1 LKPFI
6 GDEEREL
13 ARYGGAAERAALTR
27 RTGLSGKFIGTTT
40 GPSFEQDRD
49 MDIVERMILRAGTAN
64 GWPVWTKKQDFDDY
78 KLRAVSGDASATRTL
93 AIINRYM
100 KAGKLKIDSGKR
112 DDKLT
117 YAMGKSKLAGEFVPD
132 SDLRDDEDE
141 SSPGDH
147 PESSASSAKQG
158 LKSGRSGL
166 KTTSQTISQAQTARS
181 QAKDVAAA
189 TAWAAKLM
197 RKGR

>member
-1 LKPFI
+1 MKPFI

-27 RTGLSGKFIGTTT
+27 RTGLPSRLIGAAASST
-40 GPSFEQDRD
+40 SFEQDRN
-49 MDIVERMILRAGTAN
+49 MDIVECMILRAGTAN

-78 KLRAVSGDASATRTL
+78 KLRAASGDASATRTL

-117 YAMGKSKLAGEFVPD
+117 YAMGGEFVPD

-141 SSPGDH
+141 SSPENQPG
-147 PESSASSAKQG
+147 SSTSSAKQG
-158 LKSGRSGL
+158 LKSGRTGL

-181 QAKDVAAA
+181 QARDVAAA